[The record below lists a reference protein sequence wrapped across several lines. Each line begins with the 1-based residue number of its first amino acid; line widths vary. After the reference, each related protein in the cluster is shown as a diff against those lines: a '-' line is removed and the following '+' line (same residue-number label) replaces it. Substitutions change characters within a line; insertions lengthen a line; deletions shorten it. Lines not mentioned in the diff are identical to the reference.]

1 MRRVPG
7 WMFSGVLTALS
18 VLVVSLL
25 MVPVLV
31 PVATAAPD
39 PTNDVR
45 DPKYNEDR
53 YLEFYTP
60 PDPLPPGTPGDVI
73 RSEPSPLVLEPSGQL
88 GAIMATGT
96 RIMYRS
102 TDARGQPMAVTG
114 TYFEPF
120 NAWPGRGPRPLIVY
134 GPGTQ
139 GQGDQCAPSR
149 QFNQG
154 IHFSPFLDFTF
165 NYEELFVATMVA
177 RGFAIVMTDYQGLGT
192 PGLHTYVN
200 RVAQGDAM
208 LDAGR
213 AALRLPGTSLDPD
226 GPVAFWG
233 YSQGGGAA
241 ASAAEL
247 ASSYA
252 PELHVVG
259 TYAGAPPADLKEL
272 FPYAD
277 GSALVGV
284 VGYALNSVITTYP
297 EFADLIRSKL
307 TPRGLDLLQK
317 VQDQCIAETAA
328 KFMFRHLQ
336 PYFNVDIDE
345 AVNEEPFAS
354 LFDMQRIGKLN
365 PDAPVLILSN
375 RFDPLVP
382 WTAAN
387 QLGRD
392 WCSRGA
398 DVQFWTNEQPP
409 FLNKA
414 VVNHALPMLVDG
426 ERAMQW
432 IADRFNGLPTTP
444 NCGDF

>member
-1 MRRVPG
+1 MR
-7 WMFSGVLTALS
+7 ALS
-18 VLVVSLL
+18 VLVLALL
-25 MVPVLV
+25 AVC
-31 PVATAAPD
+31 AAPPLAWADPD
-39 PTNDVR
+39 PTNDLR
-45 DPKYNEDR
+45 DPKYNEDE
-53 YLEFYTP
+53 YTAFYTP
-60 PDPLPPGTPGDVI
+60 PDPLPDGLPGDVL
-73 RSEPSPLVLEPSGQL
+73 RSEPSRLVLEPSGQL
-88 GAIMATGT
+88 GAIFANGT

-102 TDARGQPMAVTG
+102 SDSRGQPMAVTG
-114 TYFEPF
+114 TYFEPW
-120 NAWPGRGPRPLIVY
+120 NPWPGQGPRPLIVY

-154 IHFSPFLDFTF
+154 IHFSPYLDIAF

-200 RVAQGDAM
+200 RVAQGNAM

-213 AALRLPGTSLDPD
+213 AAMRLPGTSLDPQ

-252 PELHVVG
+252 PDLRVVG

-284 VGYALNSVITTYP
+284 VGYALNSVITSYP
-297 EFADLIRSKL
+297 EFADVIRSKM

-317 VQDQCIAETAA
+317 VQDQCIAETIA

-336 PYFNVDIDE
+336 PYFTTDIF
-345 AVNEEPFAS
+345 ATVNEEPFAS
-354 LFDMQRIGKLN
+354 LFDMQKLGKFTPN
-365 PDAPVLILSN
+365 APALILSN

-392 WCSRGA
+392 WCARGA

-409 FLNKA
+409 FLNKL
-414 VVNHALPMLVDG
+414 VINHALPMLVDG

-444 NCGDF
+444 NCGEF

>member
-1 MRRVPG
+1 MLRTVVVFSVISTFFASQARADPG
-7 WMFSGVLTALS
+7 
-18 VLVVSLL
+18 
-25 MVPVLV
+25 
-31 PVATAAPD
+31 
-39 PTNDVR
+39 R
-45 DPKYNEDR
+45 DWYPYFNEDE
-53 YLEFYTP
+53 YTAFYTP
-60 PDPLPPGTPGDVI
+60 PDPLPPGAPGDLI
-73 RSEPSPLVLEPSGQL
+73 RTEPSRLVLEPSGQL

-102 TDARGQPMAVTG
+102 HDARGNPNSVTG
-114 TYFEPF
+114 TYFEPY
-120 NAWPGRGPRPLIVY
+120 NEWPGHGPRPLLVY

-149 QFNQG
+149 LFNQG
-154 IHFSPFLDFTF
+154 IHWSPYLDLAF
-165 NYEELFVATMVA
+165 NYEEMFVATMVA
-177 RGFAIVMTDYQGLGT
+177 RGFAIVMTDYDGLGT
-192 PGLHTYVN
+192 PGVHTYVS
-200 RVAQGDAM
+200 RVAQGNAM
-208 LDAGR
+208 LDAAR
-213 AALRLPGTSLDPD
+213 AAQRLPDTSLEPD

-252 PELHVVG
+252 PELDVVG

-284 VGYALNSVITTYP
+284 VGYALNSVMAAYP
-297 EFADLIRSKL
+297 EHEQAIRSTL
-307 TPRGLDLLQK
+307 TPRGTDMLYK
-317 VQDQCIAETAA
+317 VAGQCIAETIT

-336 PYFNVDIDE
+336 PYFNQDISVLV
-345 AVNEEPFAS
+345 AKEPFAS
-354 LFDMQRIGKLN
+354 LFDEQRIGRMKPN
-365 PDAPVLILSN
+365 APVMILSN
-375 RFDPLVP
+375 RWDPLVP
-382 WTAAN
+382 WTASS

-392 WCSRGA
+392 WCAHGA
-398 DVQFWTNEQPP
+398 DVEFWTNEQPP

-444 NCGDF
+444 NCGQF

>member
-1 MRRVPG
+1 MRIGRRRSTR
-7 WMFSGVLTALS
+7 SGTCFAS
-18 VLVVSLL
+18 VAHS
-25 MVPVLV
+25 
-31 PVATAAPD
+31 D
-39 PTNDVR
+39 PTIDGH
-45 DPKYNEDR
+45 DPYYNEDE
-53 YLEFYTP
+53 YVEFYTP
-60 PDPLPPGTPGDVI
+60 PDPLPPGQPGDLI
-73 RSEPSPLVLEPSGQL
+73 RTEPSRLVLEPSGHL

-102 TDARGQPMAVTG
+102 TDSRGNPMAVTG
-114 TYFEPF
+114 TNFEPF
-120 NAWPGRGPRPLIVY
+120 NGWPGRGPRPLIVY

-154 IHFSPFLDFTF
+154 IHFCPYLDIAL

-200 RVAQGDAM
+200 RVAQGNAM
-208 LDAGR
+208 LNAGR
-213 AALRLPGTSLDPD
+213 AAMRLPDTSLDPH
-226 GPVAFWG
+226 GPLAFWG

-241 ASAAEL
+241 AAAAEL
-247 ASSYA
+247 APSYA
-252 PELHVVG
+252 PELDVVG
-259 TYAGAPPADLKEL
+259 TYAGAPTADLKEL

-297 EFADLIRSKL
+297 EFEPTIRAKL
-307 TPRGLDLLQK
+307 TPRGADLIYK
-317 VQDQCIAETAA
+317 VQDQCVAETIA

-336 PYFNVDIDE
+336 PYFTEDILE
-345 AVNEEPFAS
+345 LVKREPFKT
-354 LFDMQRIGKLN
+354 LFDMQRIGTLK
-365 PDAPVLILSN
+365 PESPVLINSN

-392 WCSRGA
+392 WCAKGA
-398 DVQFWTNEQPP
+398 DVEFRTNEEPP
-409 FLNKA
+409 FLNKL

-426 ERAMQW
+426 EPAMQW

-444 NCGDF
+444 NCGTY